1 MHVNQVWWAWP
12 LRFGN
17 FAPFCFPSKF
27 PFGPCVFGSTIS
39 VDHALS
45 CLMDSFSTLQHNE
58 LQDLTASLL
67 VDVCSNVSREP
78 TLQPLSGESLLLYPL
93 WMVMVLM
100 LTLRQ
105 MASRGFLIR
114 EHFLMSR

>member
-12 LRFGN
+12 LHFGN

-27 PFGPCVFGSTIS
+27 PFRPCVFGSTIS

-45 CLMDSFSTLQHNE
+45 CLMGSFPTLQHNE

-67 VDVCSNVSREP
+67 VDVCSNVS
-78 TLQPLSGESLLLYPL
+78 
-93 WMVMVLM
+93 
-100 LTLRQ
+100 
-105 MASRGFLIR
+105 
-114 EHFLMSR
+114 